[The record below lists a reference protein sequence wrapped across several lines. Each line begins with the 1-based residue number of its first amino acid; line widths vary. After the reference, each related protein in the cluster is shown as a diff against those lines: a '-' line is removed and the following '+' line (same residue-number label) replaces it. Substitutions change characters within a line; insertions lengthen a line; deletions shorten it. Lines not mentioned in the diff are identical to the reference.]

1 MEYVFPNILPEQGM
15 VVQSWLHIYP
25 ISQYITAVKILFLL
39 DSELELELKDVKK
52 DLNSESGS
60 GSSTGI
66 ITALVSNEDIVSN
79 EELGRVYERTKLSI
93 KIEGLVTETD
103 VDALFRQCGVT
114 SEHDAR
120 AGNGHADWDGN

>member
-52 DLNSESGS
+52 RPQFRIRIWIQHRNYNS
-60 GSSTGI
+60 SS
-66 ITALVSNEDIVSN
+66 
-79 EELGRVYERTKLSI
+79 
-93 KIEGLVTETD
+93 
-103 VDALFRQCGVT
+103 F
-114 SEHDAR
+114 
-120 AGNGHADWDGN
+120 